1 MKTGEIEEKRALSK
15 LYELTAT
22 EVSEKI
28 RNQEI
33 SAEEHLYSILER
45 IEQVEKKVHA
55 FVTVV
60 DEKALEKAREIDRKV
75 RKGEKLGC
83 LAGVA
88 VAVKDNICTRNIR
101 TTCSSRMLENFV
113 PPYDATVIER
123 LKAADAIIL
132 GKTNM
137 DEFAMGTTTETSYFG
152 TTHNPWDLRKVPGG
166 SSGGSAAAVISEE
179 ATVALGSDTGG
190 SIRCPASYC
199 SNVGLKPTYGLVSRY
214 GLISYA
220 NSLEQIGPLTRTVR
234 DCALLLSVISGHD
247 DRDSTSVNLAQKDYL
262 SYLQDDIKK
271 LKIGLPKEFFE
282 EGVEED
288 AKGPVFEAADKFE
301 DLGASCH
308 EVSLPMMSYA
318 LAAYYI
324 IAMSEA
330 SSNLARYD
338 GLRYGYRE
346 ENDEGDFDTVFSRNR
361 RIGFGAEVRRRIIL
375 GTYALSAGY
384 FEQYYMKA
392 LKIRTL
398 IRRDFE
404 RVFKSVDVIIGPTM
418 PILPFDIGERID
430 DPLKLYMCDIL
441 TVPANLTGYP
451 AISVPCG
458 FRNELPV
465 GLQIIGKPFEEGK
478 LLRVAYTFERNTDY
492 HKYRP
497 SL

>member
-1 MKTGEIEEKRALSK
+1 LTNLYALS
-15 LYELTAT
+15 AV
-22 EVSEKI
+22 EVLEKVK
-28 RNQEI
+28 NQEV
-33 SAEEHLYSILER
+33 SAEEHLCSVLDR
-45 IEQVEKKVHA
+45 IERVDREIHA

-60 DEKALEKAREIDRKV
+60 EDDALKKAREIDRKV
-75 RKGEKLGC
+75 RKGENLGC
-83 LAGVA
+83 LAGVP
-88 VAVKDNICTRNIR
+88 VAVKDNICTEGIR
-101 TTCSSRMLENFV
+101 TTCSSRMLEKFI
-113 PPYDATVIER
+113 PPYDATVIKKLE
-123 LKAADAIIL
+123 AADAIIL

-152 TTHNPWDLRKVPGG
+152 ATHNPWDLRKVPGG
-166 SSGGSAAAVISEE
+166 SSGGSAAAVIAEE

-199 SNVGLKPTYGLVSRY
+199 SAVGLKPTYGLVSRY
-214 GLISYA
+214 GLVSYA
-220 NSLEQIGPLTRTVR
+220 NSLEQIGPLTRSVR

-247 DRDSTSVNLAQKDYL
+247 SKDSTSVNIPSVNYL
-262 SYLQDDIKK
+262 SYLSDDVKG
-271 LKIGLPKEFFE
+271 LRIGLPWEFFG

-288 AKGPVFEAADKFE
+288 VKEPVMEAADKFE
-301 DLGASCH
+301 ELGASCY
-308 EVSLPMMSYA
+308 EISLPTMSYA

-338 GLRYGYRE
+338 GLRYGYRDE
-346 ENDEGDFDTVFSRNR
+346 SDEGNFDEVFSRNR

-404 RVFKSVDVIIGPTM
+404 RSFKQVDVIIGPTM
-418 PILPFDIGERID
+418 PLLPFNLGEKID

-441 TVPANLTGYP
+441 TVPANLAGCP

-458 FRNELPV
+458 FRRGLPV
-465 GLQIIGKPFEEGK
+465 GLQIIGKPFDEGTI
-478 LLRVAYTFERNTDY
+478 LRAAYAFEQNTEY
-492 HKYRP
+492 HKRRP